1 MISEYIELEHGI
13 QDGAKELAKRLA
25 TELHESESSQGF
37 GFGLPSYCGA
47 TRLAHGWFPSW
58 AECYSSMIGELLAQL
73 RNKGG
78 RFTTL
83 CALGEEMRIK
93 YVHHNDCIYFV

>member
-1 MISEYIELEHGI
+1 
-13 QDGAKELAKRLA
+13 
-25 TELHESESSQGF
+25 
-37 GFGLPSYCGA
+37 
-47 TRLAHGWFPSW
+47 
-58 AECYSSMIGELLAQL
+58 MIGELLAQL